1 MFWLMSMKR
10 NLIPL
15 IVGLALNIAVFFP
28 MFFARVGNAYAKC
41 SDAFFVCGAVI
52 FGYFALSLIVRAGT
66 FDVFNYSFYRLF
78 ESFRHQGME
87 KRYHDAGDY
96 KIYKMEQRRKRK
108 VVWIPYVVLFGLDM
122 VLAVSFLIAFFATN
136 PSL

>member
-1 MFWLMSMKR
+1 MKR

-15 IVGLALNIAVFFP
+15 IVGVALNLIVFFP
-28 MFFARVGNAYAKC
+28 MFFAREGNVYSKC
-41 SDAFFVCGAVI
+41 SDAFFLSGALMI
-52 FGYFALSLIVRAGT
+52 GYFLMVVVVRAGT

-78 ESFRHQGME
+78 ESFRHQGMD

-96 KIYKMEQRRKRK
+96 KIHKMEQRRQKK
-108 VVWIPYVVLFGLDM
+108 LVWIPYVAVFALDM
-122 VLAVSFLIAFFATN
+122 VLAIAMLIAFFATN